1 VKPLKK
7 RTLFLVL
14 FILLIACAFT
24 ATVLYARAGG
34 AGGYSDSGGGSSGG
48 SGGGEGIGYLIYIL
62 IRIII
67 ELPFP
72 INIIVAGIIIAGFL
86 IFSHITK
93 KKVQQQT
100 ILNQLP
106 TGDSTKKA
114 GGYDSFLKNNP
125 DFNETSF
132 KENVTSA
139 FMRIQK
145 AWEVQDISDVRKFIS
160 DGVYQRFNTQFKMM
174 QLLKQKNTINNLEVK
189 NLYIDRVE
197 SDGLFDIIHVAI
209 HASIEDRF
217 ISELDAR
224 LNQGGKEE
232 FVEYWSFLK
241 KRGKPRKDI
250 YQTDNCPNCGAPLP
264 EHMGEV
270 SKCEMCGTL
279 TNSGEYDW
287 VLSEITQA
295 NDYIGTHKK
304 LQKSSE
310 LNEKIRNIINE
321 DQDFSVQLLED
332 KASNGY
338 LQIITSIALKEP
350 AIMRRFVNDEVFQK
364 ISGLIGEDQVA
375 YNRIYLND
383 VTLLGVSETEDTHI
397 LAISV
402 RSSFQRIILKDGA
415 VTIVDPAVISKTEVL
430 LMSRDKN
437 ATASKGSLYTHNCP
451 NCGAPAENSLDI
463 NCQYCGMPLNSTS
476 SEWIITGL
484 MSIAEYN
491 DYVSDNASQFSY
503 KVNPDLLDKLY
514 DVRDFAFNNVMVVMA
529 ADGNFSEEEEEFM
542 RELAQKWGYDI
553 NRIQP
558 FFQMA
563 LNGQL
568 VIRMPEDLKKQQKIF
583 KMMEKAAAADSSISP
598 EEQDLLDRMRM
609 QYHL

>member
-1 VKPLKK
+1 MKPLKK

-14 FILLIACAFT
+14 FLLIAGAFT

-34 AGGYSDSGGGSSGG
+34 AGGYSDSGGG

-72 INIIVAGIIIAGFL
+72 LNIIVAGIIIAGFL
-86 IFSHITK
+86 IFSHIAK

-106 TGDSTKKA
+106 TGDATKKA

-132 KENVTSA
+132 KENVKSA

-145 AWEVQDISDVRKFIS
+145 AWEAQDISDVRKFIS

-174 QLLKQKNTINNLEVK
+174 QLLKQKNTINNLEIK

-304 LQKSSE
+304 LQKSSG
-310 LNEKIRNIINE
+310 LNEKIRKIINE
-321 DQDFSVQLLED
+321 DQNFSVQLLED

-415 VTIVDPAVISKTEVL
+415 VTIVDPAVISITEVL

-491 DYVSDNASQFSY
+491 DYVSDNDSQFSY

-542 RELAQKWGYDI
+542 HELAQKWGYDI

-583 KMMEKAAAADSSISP
+583 KMMEKAAAADSNISS

>member
-1 VKPLKK
+1 MKNRKL
-7 RTLFLVL
+7 
-14 FILLIACAFT
+14 LLILTILAVCVFT

-34 AGGYSDSGGGSSGG
+34 AGGYSDSGN
-48 SGGGEGIGYLIYIL
+48 GGGEGIGYLIYII
-62 IRIII
+62 IRVII

-72 INIIVAGIIIAGFL
+72 LNIIVAGIIIGGFL
-86 IFSHITK
+86 IFSYITK
-93 KKVQQQT
+93 KKVRQQT

-106 TGDSTKKA
+106 TGEATKKA
-114 GGYDSFLKNNP
+114 GGYESFLKHNP
-125 DFNETSF
+125 DFNESSF
-132 KENVTSA
+132 KENVKSA

-145 AWEVQDISDVRKFIS
+145 AWEAQDISDVRKFIS

-174 QLLKQKNTINNLEVK
+174 QLLKQKNTINNLEIK

-197 SDGLFDIIHVAI
+197 SDGLYDIIHVAI
-209 HASIEDRF
+209 HASIEDHF
-217 ISELDAR
+217 VSELDSK

-250 YQTDNCPNCGAPLP
+250 YETDNCPNCGAPLP
-264 EHMGEV
+264 EDMGEV

-295 NDYIGTHKK
+295 DDYIGTHKK
-304 LQKSSE
+304 LQKSSG
-310 LNEKIRNIINE
+310 LNEKIRNLINA
-321 DQDFSVQLLED
+321 DHDFSVQLLED

-338 LQIITSIALKEP
+338 LQIITSIALQDP
-350 AIMRRFVNDEVFQK
+350 SIMRRFVNDDVFQK
-364 ISGLIGEDQVA
+364 VSARIGEEQVA
-375 YNRIYLND
+375 YNRIFLND
-383 VTLLGVSETEDTHI
+383 VTLLGVSESDDKHI

-402 RSSFQRIILKDGA
+402 RSSYQRITLKDGKA
-415 VTIVDPAVISKTEVL
+415 TIVDPALISKTEVL
-430 LMSRDKN
+430 LMSRDKQ
-437 ATASKGSLYTHNCP
+437 ASASKGSLYTHNCP

-463 NCQYCGMPLNSTS
+463 NCQYCGTPLNSTS

-484 MSIAEYN
+484 MSMAEYN
-491 DYVSDNASQFSY
+491 DYVSDNSSQFSY

-529 ADGNFSEEEEEFM
+529 ADGEFSEEEKEFM
-542 RELAQKWGYDI
+542 HELAKKWGYDI

-563 LNGQL
+563 VNGQL
-568 VIRMPEDLKKQQKIF
+568 IIRMPEDEKKQQKIF
-583 KMMEKAAAADSSISP
+583 KMMEKAAYADNTISP

-609 QYHL
+609 QYNV